1 MYFGLF
7 YHLMK
12 EFLSEMLTV
21 NLAKLTVKRR
31 FSRHPFYHQVKGWPA
46 LNAFVWDKSDFVIA
60 IAHSMLPGQLKV
72 RLGH

>member
-12 EFLSEMLTV
+12 EFLSDGRT
-21 NLAKLTVKRR
+21 AKLTVKRR

-46 LNAFVWDKSDFVIA
+46 LNAFVWDKSDFVAVIA